1 MSSRKAAAKVARNGV
16 KHGARHG
23 AGSGAKG
30 GLKNGVGHAV
40 KPRPKAPA
48 VPAPAA
54 AAPGSS
60 VAAAE
65 QLAAEI
71 QRALAAGNL
80 DVLTPQALQT
90 LMTAACRLYSA
101 QVENGSET
109 LPVREV
115 TPTDI
120 MVTASGL
127 MRAGNLA
134 VFELGMWQSWT
145 GR

>member
-1 MSSRKAAAKVARNGV
+1 MSSRKAAVTKTRAKPVPQAE
-16 KHGARHG
+16 
-23 AGSGAKG
+23 
-30 GLKNGVGHAV
+30 
-40 KPRPKAPA
+40 AP
-48 VPAPAA
+48 VAA
-54 AAPGSS
+54 ASATS
-60 VAAAE
+60 VSAAAE
-65 QLAAEI
+65 QLAADI
-71 QRALAAGNL
+71 QRALKTG
-80 DVLTPQALQT
+80 DHEVVSPEALQK

-101 QVENGSET
+101 QAEAGST
-109 LPVREV
+109 MLPVGEV

>member
-1 MSSRKAAAKVARNGV
+1 MSSRKTATAKTVRRAKPAQPIKPAPRAVAPVAAKTAPVAAA
-16 KHGARHG
+16 
-23 AGSGAKG
+23 
-30 GLKNGVGHAV
+30 
-40 KPRPKAPA
+40 RPASTA
-48 VPAPAA
+48 
-54 AAPGSS
+54 
-60 VAAAE
+60 AAAE

-71 QRALAAGNL
+71 QRALKAGDL
-80 DVLTPQALQT
+80 EVLTPEVLQT

-101 QVENGSET
+101 QVEAGSNA
-109 LPVREV
+109 LPVGEV

>member
-1 MSSRKAAAKVARNGV
+1 MSSRKVATAKKNGANGAKHRTSTRPKPATPVAAK
-16 KHGARHG
+16 
-23 AGSGAKG
+23 
-30 GLKNGVGHAV
+30 
-40 KPRPKAPA
+40 PA
-48 VPAPAA
+48 VAA
-54 AAPGSS
+54 TETI
-60 VAAAE
+60 AAAE
-65 QLAAEI
+65 KLAADI

-80 DVLTPQALQT
+80 EVLTPEALQK

-101 QVENGSET
+101 QAENGSAM
-109 LPVREV
+109 LPVGEV

-127 MRAGNLA
+127 MKAGNLA

>member
-1 MSSRKAAAKVARNGV
+1 MSSRKVATAKKNGA
-16 KHGARHG
+16 HGAKHRT
-23 AGSGAKG
+23 STRAKPAAPA
-30 GLKNGVGHAV
+30 AV
-40 KPRPKAPA
+40 KP
-48 VPAPAA
+48 VDAA
-54 AAPGSS
+54 TETIAT
-60 VAAAE
+60 AE
-65 QLAAEI
+65 KLAADI

-80 DVLTPQALQT
+80 EVLSPEALQT

-101 QVENGSET
+101 QAENGST
-109 LPVREV
+109 MLPVGEV

>member
-1 MSSRKAAAKVARNGV
+1 MSSRKTATAKKNGAHGAKHRTSTRPEPASAAAKPV
-16 KHGARHG
+16 
-23 AGSGAKG
+23 
-30 GLKNGVGHAV
+30 
-40 KPRPKAPA
+40 
-48 VPAPAA
+48 
-54 AAPGSS
+54 
-60 VAAAE
+60 VAATETIATAE
-65 QLAAEI
+65 KLAAEI

-80 DVLTPQALQT
+80 EVLSPEALQK

-101 QVENGSET
+101 QAENGST
-109 LPVREV
+109 MLPVGEV

>member
-1 MSSRKAAAKVARNGV
+1 MSSRKAAAAKVQRNSA
-16 KHGARHG
+16 KHGAKAG
-23 AGSGAKG
+23 A
-30 GLKNGVGHAV
+30 KNGVRHV
-40 KPRPKAPA
+40 MKPRPK
-48 VPAPAA
+48 PAA
-54 AAPGSS
+54 ASAPAG
-60 VAAAE
+60 AAGLVGTAE
-65 QLAAEI
+65 ALAADI

-80 DVLTPQALQT
+80 EVLTPQALQT
-90 LMTAACRLYSA
+90 LMTAACRLYAA

>member
-1 MSSRKAAAKVARNGV
+1 MSSRKVATAKTVRRAKPAQAIKPAHAVAPVAAAK
-16 KHGARHG
+16 
-23 AGSGAKG
+23 
-30 GLKNGVGHAV
+30 
-40 KPRPKAPA
+40 PA
-48 VPAPAA
+48 STSAA
-54 AAPGSS
+54 
-60 VAAAE
+60 AAAE
-65 QLAAEI
+65 QVAAEI
-71 QRALAAGNL
+71 QRALKAG
-80 DVLTPQALQT
+80 DHEVLTPEVLQK

-101 QVENGSET
+101 QVEAGSQA
-109 LPVREV
+109 LPVGEV

>member
-1 MSSRKAAAKVARNGV
+1 MSSRRAATAKNGSKTRAKPAPRAVAPVKAAPV
-16 KHGARHG
+16 
-23 AGSGAKG
+23 
-30 GLKNGVGHAV
+30 
-40 KPRPKAPA
+40 
-48 VPAPAA
+48 A
-54 AAPGSS
+54 AAPATS
-60 VAAAE
+60 VSAAAE
-65 QLAAEI
+65 QLAADI
-71 QRALAAGNL
+71 QRALKVGDH
-80 DVLTPQALQT
+80 DVLTPQALQD

-101 QVENGSET
+101 QAEAGSNV
-109 LPVREV
+109 LPVGEV

>member
-1 MSSRKAAAKVARNGV
+1 MSSRKAATAKSRKPAARAVAPVVAKVAP
-16 KHGARHG
+16 
-23 AGSGAKG
+23 S
-30 GLKNGVGHAV
+30 
-40 KPRPKAPA
+40 
-48 VPAPAA
+48 AA
-54 AAPGSS
+54 ATSAP
-60 VAAAE
+60 VVAAE
-65 QLAAEI
+65 QLADDI
-71 QRALAAGNL
+71 QRALMAGNL
-80 DVLTPQALQT
+80 DVLTPEALQK

-101 QVENGSET
+101 QSEAGSQM
-109 LPVREV
+109 LPVGEV

>member
-1 MSSRKAAAKVARNGV
+1 MSSRKAATAKSHRRNGAKAHV
-16 KHGARHG
+16 K
-23 AGSGAKG
+23 AGVKA
-30 GLKNGVGHAV
+30 HV
-40 KPRPKAPA
+40 KPAARAATKPAKAE
-48 VPAPAA
+48 
-54 AAPGSS
+54 PGSA

-65 QLAAEI
+65 ALAADI

-101 QVENGSET
+101 QVEGGSET

>member
-1 MSSRKAAAKVARNGV
+1 MSSRKAATAKSHRRNGAKTHV
-16 KHGARHG
+16 KADVKTH
-23 AGSGAKG
+23 
-30 GLKNGVGHAV
+30 V
-40 KPRPKAPA
+40 KPTARAVAKPA
-48 VPAPAA
+48 KT
-54 AAPGSS
+54 GSA
-60 VAAAE
+60 VAAAKA
-65 QLAAEI
+65 LAADI

-101 QVENGSET
+101 QVEGGSET

>member
-1 MSSRKAAAKVARNGV
+1 MSSRKAATA
-16 KHGARHG
+16 
-23 AGSGAKG
+23 
-30 GLKNGVGHAV
+30 KNGTRTRA
-40 KPRPKAPA
+40 K
-48 VPAPAA
+48 PAPRAAVAAA
-54 AAPGSS
+54 AAPSTS
-60 VAAAE
+60 VSVAAE
-65 QLAAEI
+65 QLAADI
-71 QRALAAGNL
+71 QRALKAG
-80 DVLTPQALQT
+80 DHEVLSPEALQK

-101 QVENGSET
+101 QSEAGSNVP
-109 LPVREV
+109 PVGEV

>member
-1 MSSRKAAAKVARNGV
+1 MSSRKAATAK
-16 KHGARHG
+16 
-23 AGSGAKG
+23 AKA
-30 GLKNGVGHAV
+30 KSA
-40 KPRPKAPA
+40 PRAA
-48 VPAPAA
+48 APAA
-54 AAPGSS
+54 AAAATS
-60 VAAAE
+60 VSATAE
-65 QLAAEI
+65 QLAADI
-71 QRALAAGNL
+71 QRALKAGDH
-80 DVLTPQALQT
+80 DVLSSQALQK

-101 QVENGSET
+101 QVEAGSQA
-109 LPVREV
+109 LPVGEV

>member
-1 MSSRKAAAKVARNGV
+1 MSSRNAATG
-16 KHGARHG
+16 
-23 AGSGAKG
+23 
-30 GLKNGVGHAV
+30 KNGADA
-40 KPRPKAPA
+40 KSRA
-48 VPAPAA
+48 APAA
-54 AAPGSS
+54 RAEQPSSAAPESS
-60 VAAAE
+60 ITAAE
-65 QLAAEI
+65 KLAADI

-101 QVENGSET
+101 QSEAGSQM
-109 LPVREV
+109 LPVAEV
-115 TPTDI
+115 TPADI
-120 MVTASGL
+120 MITASGL

>member
-1 MSSRKAAAKVARNGV
+1 MSSRKAATAKAHRRNG
-16 KHGARHG
+16 
-23 AGSGAKG
+23 AKAHVA
-30 GLKNGVGHAV
+30 KTRV
-40 KPRPKAPA
+40 KAPA
-48 VPAPAA
+48 KAPARAVATPAEA
-54 AAPGSS
+54 ATA

-65 QLAAEI
+65 KLAADI
-71 QRALAAGNL
+71 QRALAAGNHE
-80 DVLTPQALQT
+80 VLTPQALQT

-101 QVENGSET
+101 LVEAGSET
-109 LPVREV
+109 LPVAAV

>member
-1 MSSRKAAAKVARNGV
+1 MSSRKAATAKSR
-16 KHGARHG
+16 K
-23 AGSGAKG
+23 
-30 GLKNGVGHAV
+30 
-40 KPRPKAPA
+40 
-48 VPAPAA
+48 PAA
-54 AAPGSS
+54 RAVAPVATKAAPSAAAMS
-60 VAAAE
+60 APVAAAE
-65 QLAAEI
+65 QLADDI
-71 QRALAAGNL
+71 QRALTDGNH
-80 DVLTPQALQT
+80 DVLTPEALQK

-101 QVENGSET
+101 QSEAGSQM
-109 LPVREV
+109 LPVGEV

>member
-1 MSSRKAAAKVARNGV
+1 MSSRKAAA
-16 KHGARHG
+16 
-23 AGSGAKG
+23 AKTVRRA
-30 GLKNGVGHAV
+30 K
-40 KPRPKAPA
+40 
-48 VPAPAA
+48 PAPAIKPAHAVAPVA
-54 AAPGSS
+54 AAKPASTS
-60 VAAAE
+60 AAAAAE
-65 QLAAEI
+65 QVAAEI
-71 QRALAAGNL
+71 QRALKAG
-80 DVLTPQALQT
+80 DHEVLTPEVLQK

-101 QVENGSET
+101 QVEAGSQA
-109 LPVREV
+109 LPVGEV